1 MFTDPHEFNID
12 IGDKLRA
19 ARKAAGYTCA
29 DVVPLL
35 EKYGMKCKI
44 STINSWENGRNSIS
58 GVQLL
63 LLCHIYNIYDINS
76 LFLNDSSDP
85 DLNSEGFS
93 KLNDYRKLL
102 IASGLYKPD
111 AQKMQPDNLIN
122 FPVSRIQVPLYI
134 MAVSAGTGE
143 LLDDDDHDII
153 DIPDEL
159 PDNVSPEDI
168 DFAVHLHGNSMEP
181 KFTDQQIIWVQKC
194 EELNDGDI
202 GVFYLDGNAYCKKFH
217 KTKKGIS
224 LVSLNTA
231 YKAINIRKTS
241 IFRIFGKVLF

>member
-1 MFTDPHEFNID
+1 MIKDPHEFNKN
-12 IGDKLRA
+12 IGDKLRST
-19 ARKAAGYTCA
+19 RKAAGYTCA

-35 EKYGMKCKI
+35 ENYGMKCKV

-63 LLCHIYNIYDINS
+63 LLCHIYNINDINS
-76 LFLNDSSDP
+76 LFLNDSSDSI
-85 DLNSEGFS
+85 LNSEGIS

-102 IASGLYKPD
+102 VASGLYKPT
-111 AQKMQPDNLIN
+111 APEMQPDNLIN

-143 LLDDDDHDII
+143 LLDDDTHDII

-159 PDNVSPEDI
+159 PDNISPENI
-168 DFAVHLHGNSMEP
+168 DFAVHIHGDSMIP
-181 KFTDQQIIWVQKC
+181 KFSDKQIIWVQKC
-194 EELNDGDI
+194 TELNDGDI

-217 KTKKGIS
+217 ITKKGIS
-224 LVSLNTA
+224 LVSLNPA
-231 YKAINIRKTS
+231 YKAINIKKTS
-241 IFRIFGKVLF
+241 IFHVFGKVLF